1 MDLYTIDSDKGIQLS
16 DIIDDPVE
24 EEGQQQIT
32 LVIETIVF
40 KKKWHLKKKYRFD

>member
-24 EEGQQQIT
+24 EEEPT
-32 LVIETIVF
+32 TNNPCNRNN
-40 KKKWHLKKKYRFD
+40 RFQEEVTFEEEVPF